1 MTKKETEETVEVK
14 ASTAAFI
21 GKIAVALLGAMAA
34 GGAGSVA
41 LAPAGSAEQEERI
54 SKLESA
60 CNSYDVRLAT
70 QETKL
75 DGVEVNM
82 MDIKKDLADI
92 RSTSTQILI
101 MLRRER

>member
-1 MTKKETEETVEVK
+1 M
-14 ASTAAFI
+14 AATL

-41 LAPAGSAEQEERI
+41 LAPAGSVEQEERI
-54 SKLESA
+54 AHLETSCQA
-60 CNSYDVRLAT
+60 YDVRLAT
-70 QETKL
+70 AETKL

-92 RSTSTQILI
+92 RSTSTQILL
-101 MLRRER
+101 MLRRDR

>member
-1 MTKKETEETVEVK
+1 MTKKDEEEK
-14 ASTAAFI
+14 QSLAATL
-21 GKIAVALLGAMAA
+21 GKIAVAVLGAMAA

-41 LAPAGSAEQEERI
+41 IGPAVVDDGGLKDRVSQ
-54 SKLESA
+54 LEHA
-60 CNSYDVRLAT
+60 CSSYDVRLAT

-92 RSTSTQILI
+92 RTTSTQILLL
-101 MLRRER
+101 MKQE

>member
-1 MTKKETEETVEVK
+1 MTKKDDEEK
-14 ASTAAFI
+14 QSWAALV

-41 LAPAGSAEQEERI
+41 LAPAGSVEQEERI
-54 SKLESA
+54 AKLESA

-82 MDIKKDLADI
+82 MDIKKDLAEI
-92 RSTSTQILI
+92 RSTSTQILL

>member
-1 MTKKETEETVEVK
+1 MTKKDDEEKKTWVALV
-14 ASTAAFI
+14 

-41 LAPAGSAEQEERI
+41 LAPAVVDDEGLKDRVSQ
-54 SKLESA
+54 LEHA
-60 CNSYDVRLAT
+60 CNAYDVRLAT

-75 DGVEVNM
+75 DGVQVDL

-92 RSTSTQILI
+92 RSTSTQILL

>member
-1 MTKKETEETVEVK
+1 MTKKDEEEKKTWVALV
-14 ASTAAFI
+14 
-21 GKIAVALLGAMAA
+21 GKIAVAVLGAMAA

-41 LAPAGSAEQEERI
+41 LAPAAVEDEGLKDRVSQ
-54 SKLESA
+54 LEHA
-60 CNSYDVRLAT
+60 CSSYDVRLAT

-92 RSTSTQILI
+92 RSTSTQILL

>member
-1 MTKKETEETVEVK
+1 MTKKDDDEK
-14 ASTAAFI
+14 QSWAALA

-54 SKLESA
+54 AHLETSCQA
-60 CNSYDVRLAT
+60 YDVRLAT
-70 QETKL
+70 AETKL

-101 MLRRER
+101 MLRRDR

>member
-1 MTKKETEETVEVK
+1 MTKKDDEEK
-14 ASTAAFI
+14 QSWAALA

-54 SKLESA
+54 AHLETSCQA
-60 CNSYDVRLAT
+60 YDVRLAT
-70 QETKL
+70 AETKL

-92 RSTSTQILI
+92 RSTSTQILL

>member
-1 MTKKETEETVEVK
+1 MTKKDDEEK
-14 ASTAAFI
+14 QSWAALV
-21 GKIAVALLGAMAA
+21 GKIAVAFLGAMAA

-41 LAPAGSAEQEERI
+41 LGPAAVDDEGLKDRVSQ
-54 SKLESA
+54 LEHA
-60 CNSYDVRLAT
+60 CSSYDVRLAT

-92 RSTSTQILI
+92 RSTSTQILL

>member
-1 MTKKETEETVEVK
+1 MTKKDDEEK
-14 ASTAAFI
+14 QSWAALA
-21 GKIAVALLGAMAA
+21 GKLAVALLGAMAA

-54 SKLESA
+54 AHLETSCQA
-60 CNSYDVRLAT
+60 YDVRLAT
-70 QETKL
+70 AETKL

-92 RSTSTQILI
+92 RSTSTQILL